1 MKAFLVIYVFFM
13 PFGHLPAEAD
23 TGKADTGKADTGKAD
38 LIQNLT
44 KELDILNQKPSARK
58 QKKTEKNKYQ
68 KKIDRLESLEDS
80 SPRSLFILARA
91 YENKGDYKNQV
102 RVLRKLVKK
111 SKRKG
116 RYMLELAK
124 GLGKLYSKTHL
135 LKYREEAVALINKV
149 LESHTKYRERAH
161 LEMLTLL
168 KYIKHKEQA
177 EEKETNYAI
186 LKLLQ
191 TLIREFGV
199 KKAYVKDICKYFYIN
214 EFYSQSLAGCK
225 KAIKKSPKEPSNYVY
240 YALSM
245 KNIEDREKELMKA
258 VRRFPNSVLV
268 RLKTGQFFIEQKNY
282 KSALPHFQKA
292 IKIKPD
298 SAEIRMGLAQSLFH
312 NEKEKESYKH
322 FFKACMLNKHKMLWA
337 FRQAKSL
344 LNQKS
349 RFKLADTFDK
359 GITKCFLKAPK
370 KAG

>member
-1 MKAFLVIYVFFM
+1 MIYVFFM
-13 PFGHLPAEAD
+13 SFVHVLAGASTA
-23 TGKADTGKADTGKAD
+23 GKSE
-38 LIQNLT
+38 LIKNLT
-44 KELDILNQKPSARK
+44 QELDFLNQKPAPQK
-58 QKKTEKNKYQ
+58 QKKHNYQ

-91 YENKGDYKNQV
+91 YESAGDYENQV
-102 RVLRKLVKK
+102 RVLRKLLKK

-124 GLGKLYSKTHL
+124 SLGKLYSKTHL
-135 LKYREEAVALINKV
+135 LKHREEAVSLINKV
-149 LESHTKYRERAH
+149 QESHKKYRERAH

-168 KYIKHKEQA
+168 KYIKHQEKA
-177 EEKETNYAI
+177 EEEETNYAI

-214 EFYSQSLAGCK
+214 EFYNQSLVTCK
-225 KAIKKSPKEPSNYVY
+225 KAIKYHPKEPSNYVY

-245 KNIEDREKELMKA
+245 KDIEKREKALITA
-258 VRRFPNSVLV
+258 VKRFPKSVFL
-268 RLKTGQFFIEQKNY
+268 RLKVGQFFIEQKDY
-282 KSALPHFQKA
+282 KSALPHFQRA
-292 IKIKPD
+292 IKIQPD
-298 SAEIRMGLAQSLFH
+298 SAQVQVGLAQSLFH

-337 FRQAKSL
+337 FKQAKSL

-349 RFKLADTFDK
+349 QFKQANIFEK
-359 GITKCFLKAPK
+359 GITKCFLTAPK
-370 KAG
+370 KPG